1 MKLFSRTLNAQELEN
16 EKLKDYQRVVLVQIL
31 IVGLGMVLS
40 SLFDPAEKSL
50 GGIFVNLTFS
60 SFGVLY
66 TFLLW
71 DMLRNFTK
79 SLLLVRGIFLTLIL
93 IVFVGLLVENPFHP
107 FVDPSYRRSFLIA
120 IHGTLFPIEIIVIAY
135 TIRDVFSG
143 KFLSTDKLWGAACV
157 YLMIGISF
165 ASLFDLINIILPGSL
180 GEDIAL
186 GLNSY
191 TECIYYSFNILGGL
205 DTAYPNPSKLFRNL
219 GVLEAVWGN
228 LFAILII
235 GKLLTLPT
243 KSDNQ

>member
-1 MKLFSRTLNAQELEN
+1 MTLFSRNLNAKELEN
-16 EKLKDYQRVVLVQIL
+16 EKLKDYQRVVLVQAL
-31 IVGLGMVLS
+31 IVGVGMVLS
-40 SLFDPAEKSL
+40 SLFDPAEKSFE
-50 GGIFVNLTFS
+50 GILVNVTFS
-60 SFGVLY
+60 GFGVLY
-66 TFLLW
+66 SFLLW
-71 DMLRNFTK
+71 DMLRNFTS

-93 IVFVGLLVENPFHP
+93 IVIVGLLVENPF
-107 FVDPSYRRSFLIA
+107 VSVIDQSYRRSFLIG
-120 IHGTLFPIEIIVIAY
+120 IHGTLFPIEVIVIVY

-143 KFLSTDKLWGAACV
+143 TYLSTDKLWGAACV

-165 ASLFDLINIILPGSL
+165 ASLFDIINIINPGSL
-180 GEDIAL
+180 GEEIPL

-243 KSDNQ
+243 KSDS